1 MIGTIHTV
9 HTVHTA
15 APPDPLRAAAL
26 DPVGTA
32 GPAPVGAVLGPVGAA
47 LDPVAFGSG
56 PVGIA
61 LRTASTTRTRRSLL
75 RLLVRVV
82 CAVRTLRTVHARLTL
97 CSVRGL

>member
-26 DPVGTA
+26 DPVGT
-32 GPAPVGAVLGPVGAA
+32 V
-47 LDPVAFGSG
+47 LDPVDVGSG

-61 LRTASTTRTRRSLL
+61 LGTASTTRTGRSLL
-75 RLLVRVV
+75 RLLIRVV

-97 CSVRGL
+97 WRVRGL